1 MKKIIKIF
9 IGIIILIF
17 ILILGMVRNNK
28 KNYNKM
34 IKEIENNTL
43 VKEVVYVNKY
53 NNYFIVE
60 DNEYLYLIND
70 KYEIISE
77 IDINLLYKNSKNY
90 DIIYKDER
98 FMYMEDNY
106 KDGKLYYKYYDIYNY
121 SLIDEIMVGG

>member
-98 FMYMEDNY
+98 FMYMKDSY
-106 KDGKLYYKYYDIYNY
+106 KDGKLYYQYYDIYNY

>member
-17 ILILGMVRNNK
+17 ILILGMVRNNN

-43 VKEVVYVNKY
+43 VKEVEYINKY

>member
-1 MKKIIKIF
+1 MKKIVKIF

-17 ILILGMVRNNK
+17 ILILGMVRNNN

-43 VKEVVYVNKY
+43 VKEVEYINKY

>member
-17 ILILGMVRNNK
+17 ILILGMVRNNN

>member
-1 MKKIIKIF
+1 
-9 IGIIILIF
+9 
-17 ILILGMVRNNK
+17 MVRNNN

-43 VKEVVYVNKY
+43 VKEVEYINKY

>member
-17 ILILGMVRNNK
+17 ILILGMVRNND

-43 VKEVVYVNKY
+43 LKEVVYVNKY

-70 KYEIISE
+70 KYKIISE

-90 DIIYKDER
+90 DIIYRDER
-98 FMYMEDNY
+98 FMYMKDSY
-106 KDGKLYYKYYDIYNY
+106 KDGKLYYQYYDIYNY

>member
-17 ILILGMVRNNK
+17 ILILGMVRNNN

-53 NNYFIVE
+53 NNYFILE

>member
-70 KYEIISE
+70 KYKIISE

-90 DIIYKDER
+90 DIIYRDER

>member
-17 ILILGMVRNNK
+17 ILILGMVRNND

-43 VKEVVYVNKY
+43 VKEVEYINKY

>member
-17 ILILGMVRNNK
+17 ILILGMVRNND

-60 DNEYLYLIND
+60 DNEYLYLINN

>member
-17 ILILGMVRNNK
+17 ILILGMVRNND

>member
-17 ILILGMVRNNK
+17 ILILGMVRNND

-43 VKEVVYVNKY
+43 VKKVVYVNKY

-70 KYEIISE
+70 KYKIISE

-90 DIIYKDER
+90 DIIYRDER
-98 FMYMEDNY
+98 FMYMKDSY
-106 KDGKLYYKYYDIYNY
+106 KDGKLYYQYYDIYNY

>member
-17 ILILGMVRNNK
+17 ILILGMVRNNN

-43 VKEVVYVNKY
+43 VKEVEYINKY

-98 FMYMEDNY
+98 FMYMKDSY
-106 KDGKLYYKYYDIYNY
+106 KDGKLYYQYYDIYNY

>member
-17 ILILGMVRNNK
+17 ILILGMVRNND

-34 IKEIENNTL
+34 IKEIENNAL

-90 DIIYKDER
+90 DIIYRDER

-106 KDGKLYYKYYDIYNY
+106 KDGKLYYQYYDIYNY

>member
-1 MKKIIKIF
+1 MKKIVKIF

-17 ILILGMVRNNK
+17 ILILGMVRNND

-43 VKEVVYVNKY
+43 VKEVEYVNKY

-106 KDGKLYYKYYDIYNY
+106 KDGKLYYQYYDIYNY

>member
-1 MKKIIKIF
+1 MNKIF

-17 ILILGMVRNNK
+17 ILILGMVRNNN

-43 VKEVVYVNKY
+43 VKEVEYINKY

>member
-17 ILILGMVRNNK
+17 ILILGMVRNND

-106 KDGKLYYKYYDIYNY
+106 KDGKLYYQYYDIYNY

>member
-17 ILILGMVRNNK
+17 ILILGMVRNNN

-43 VKEVVYVNKY
+43 VKEVEYINKY

-70 KYEIISE
+70 KYKIISE

-90 DIIYKDER
+90 DIIYRDER
-98 FMYMEDNY
+98 FMYMKDSY
-106 KDGKLYYKYYDIYNY
+106 KDGKLYYQYYDIYNY

>member
-1 MKKIIKIF
+1 MKKIVKIF

-17 ILILGMVRNNK
+17 ILILGMVRNND

-43 VKEVVYVNKY
+43 VKEVEYVNKY

-106 KDGKLYYKYYDIYNY
+106 KDGKLYCQYYDIYNY

>member
-17 ILILGMVRNNK
+17 ILILGMVGNND

>member
-17 ILILGMVRNNK
+17 ILILGMVRNND

-90 DIIYKDER
+90 DIIYRDER
-98 FMYMEDNY
+98 FMYMKDSY
-106 KDGKLYYKYYDIYNY
+106 KDGKLYYQYYDIYNY

>member
-17 ILILGMVRNNK
+17 ILILGMVRNND

-70 KYEIISE
+70 KYKIISE

-90 DIIYKDER
+90 DIIYRDER
-98 FMYMEDNY
+98 FMYMKDSY
-106 KDGKLYYKYYDIYNY
+106 KDGKLYYQYYDIYNY

>member
-1 MKKIIKIF
+1 
-9 IGIIILIF
+9 
-17 ILILGMVRNNK
+17 MVRNND

-70 KYEIISE
+70 KYKIISE

-98 FMYMEDNY
+98 FMYMKDSY
-106 KDGKLYYKYYDIYNY
+106 KDGKLYYQYYDIYNY